1 MFKRFGH
8 IGIAAK
14 DPEKLCRWY
23 CDVLGFKVIFEI
35 PKTERRPVPIY
46 FIQLGTKT
54 TIEIIPATD
63 KEKAKR
69 NTNDPGFSHIG
80 IPVDDFDKA
89 AEDLRSKGVS
99 LHNVRQT
106 GLGWKIGYFYDPEGN
121 LIEIVYRQKDLP
133 V

>member
-35 PKTERRPVPIY
+35 PKTERRPIPIY

-63 KEKAKR
+63 RERIKR
-69 NTNDPGFSHIG
+69 DTNDPCLLYTSPSPRDISGSRM
-80 IPVDDFDKA
+80 PSSA
-89 AEDLRSKGVS
+89 
-99 LHNVRQT
+99 
-106 GLGWKIGYFYDPEGN
+106 
-121 LIEIVYRQKDLP
+121 
-133 V
+133 